1 MLATLALAIAAPATA
16 FYIHTQTYR
25 HPTDPGSSRL
35 GQQRAA
41 RDHDPLRGQLCR
53 RHQQVDLGPGA
64 LGLHH
69 IASRQPAA

>member
-1 MLATLALAIAAPATA
+1 MAHHPSERPAGW
-16 FYIHTQTYR
+16 IRYR